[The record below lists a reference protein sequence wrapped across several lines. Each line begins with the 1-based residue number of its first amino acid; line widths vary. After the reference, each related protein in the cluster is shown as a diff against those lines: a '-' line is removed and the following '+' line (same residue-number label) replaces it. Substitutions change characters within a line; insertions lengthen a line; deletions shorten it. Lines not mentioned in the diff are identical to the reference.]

1 GAAAARHVAAAPMRQ
16 AAQGPQRPRRAPA
29 ISLLAKEC
37 QALLVER
44 QGLVIVAS
52 ITSSQSEI
60 EQRPCDAPLI
70 AQPAVN
76 AQSGLVARGGFFEL
90 ASRSSHMPDKGG
102 GHRFS
107 PGVAMP
113 AKQLKR
119 LVAPRARLIPLA

>member
-70 AQPAVN
+70 AEPAVN
-76 AQSGLVARGGFFEL
+76 AHSGLVARGGFFEL
-90 ASRSSHMPDKGG
+90 ASRLIQIPVKVACQL
-102 GHRFS
+102 FS
-107 PGVAMP
+107 PALALP
-113 AKQLKR
+113 AKHLY
-119 LVAPRARLIPLA
+119 VSVP